1 MTSFGC
7 WYVHFPLPIVVSNLF
22 FFVMARWGAIL
33 MPLIWLLWQVEFV
46 IGFVLLGFQVGVAI
60 SLGLHNFDLEPHF
73 DAFLA
78 H

>member
-46 IGFVLLGFQVGVAI
+46 IGFVLLGCDWSGSDRTW
-60 SLGLHNFDLEPHF
+60 SLFVVSVM
-73 DAFLA
+73 
-78 H
+78 